1 MTPLTAAA
9 CAVALAAGSL
19 AGGIAE
25 AADPKVPPGIDGGGV
40 AVAIVGDGLDYRRP
54 ELLPRLARDGEGELV
69 GWDFADDDRRPFAAT
84 GGADG
89 LAALLIA
96 TSPARL
102 VPIRVARGEE
112 RQIAQALR
120 LLGDMPARIVLVS
133 AEPGAPID
141 RAKLAAASR
150 GLPRLLIVVP
160 ARLVASAPGVPA
172 VEPSDAT
179 GLLVAAAA
187 PSAAAD
193 AWVPAGPSPG
203 PGGVHADDLAAARLA
218 ALAARM
224 LTGEPALAG
233 AALRARLLSLV
244 ASGSDGSRAFPGIER
259 LP

>member
-1 MTPLTAAA
+1 
-9 CAVALAAGSL
+9 
-19 AGGIAE
+19 
-25 AADPKVPPGIDGGGV
+25 VPPGIDGGGV

-120 LLGDMPARIVLVS
+120 LLGGMPARIVLVS

-160 ARLVASAPGVPA
+160 ARLVAPAPGAPA
-172 VEPSDAT
+172 AEPSDAT

-203 PGGVHADDLAAARLA
+203 PGGGVHADDFAAARLA
-218 ALAARM
+218 ALAARI
-224 LTGEPALAG
+224 LTGEPALTG
-233 AALRARLLSLV
+233 PALRARLLSLV
-244 ASGSDGSRAFPGIER
+244 APGSDGSRAFPDIER
-259 LP
+259 FP